1 MKIPNKREFQE
12 ITINHSSDIDFNDTT
27 LESDSPLHVTCNL
40 VEKNVKGDE
49 KLQWLGKYEYRTG
62 KEISSQNKY

>member
-12 ITINHSSDIDFNDTT
+12 IAINHSSDIDFSDTT

-49 KLQWLGKYEYRTG
+49 KLQ
-62 KEISSQNKY
+62 

>member
-12 ITINHSSDIDFNDTT
+12 VTINHSSDIDFNDTT
-27 LESDSPLHVTCNL
+27 LESDSPLHVTYNL

-49 KLQWLGKYEYRTG
+49 KLQ
-62 KEISSQNKY
+62 